1 MCGMSYFR
9 FESHSHTHYSNLRLL
24 DCINKPKDL
33 VDRAI
38 ELGLSGIAIT
48 DHETLAAHPELNIY
62 QQELIKKYPDFK
74 IALGNEIYLCAN
86 REKNQEYYHFI
97 LIAKNAAGHRAL
109 RELSSKAWLNS
120 YSDRGM
126 ERVVTTYDDL
136 EKIVQKF
143 PSSLVAC
150 TACFLPGQKVRIREG
165 EKNIEDIT
173 SNDYILNYKGE
184 WEKVNFSTSRNYF
197 GEGNVISFT
206 KEPLPIS
213 CTSDHKFLVLK
224 DNNLIWVEAKNLKKN
239 DKCVE
244 SIPKIFYTNNKEI
257 AVSEIEEIKKYREQT
272 IGKQNYSINLFRMK
286 DNIVLTNNIMRFF
299 GLWLADGHISDHLE
313 YNRHQIGFTFN
324 NIEFD
329 IYYNGFV
336 KAALNDLGLKEE
348 DYSIKR
354 REEEH
359 RVDLTINK
367 VEFCIFM
374 KSIFGVSH
382 ADNKYIP
389 ERLLHISRDFDI
401 ELFFGYMLG
410 DGYFRYREKEKSGE
424 VVAASISQKLIRDFC
439 ELGKSFDL
447 SGSITISK
455 ARKDKNGTN
464 HRQSYYLTYSNSILG
479 KNLTK
484 ERNLSHEELIS
495 IIDRGIIKKPQ
506 FIDFVT
512 VDGVKYQI
520 KKVKVNKT
528 ITINEKVYCLNVQS
542 HSFMLNNVIVHNCL
556 GGEVSKTTLKL
567 IQAERNG
574 DESSRIAAHNH
585 IIQFILWC
593 KKLFGEDFYLECAPG
608 CSKDQIEVNQRFLSI
623 AHAFGLK
630 MIVSTDAHYL
640 RKEDR
645 YVHKAYL
652 NSKGGER
659 EVDSFYE
666 YAYLQSNEEIIENLA
681 ASNYDIS
688 FVEQMFKNS
697 MEIYSKIENYS
708 LLHSQQ
714 IPEVEISDYPK
725 QKKETGY
732 KELDRM
738 FNSDDK
744 VERNWINQ
752 CWNKLAEKDL
762 LNKKEYL
769 DELEEEAEVKKIV
782 GDKLNTNMFRYPLL
796 LQHYIDMFWECGST
810 VGVGRGSACAAL
822 NHYLLGISQLDPIQ
836 YEFPFFRYMN
846 RDTDGLGDIDL
857 DLAPSKRPLIIK
869 NIKDERRKYL
879 DVNLS
884 EQEKQNLGC
893 TMIAT
898 FGTESSKS
906 AVLTACRGY
915 RSDEFPDGIDVDTA
929 QYLSSLIPS
938 ERGFV
943 WPVRDVVSGNDEK
956 GRKPIS
962 AFINEVNQ
970 YPGLLD
976 IIQGIESL
984 IKSRGIHASG
994 VVMFENDPYEHCCF
1008 MRATSG
1014 EIVTQYD
1021 LHMDES
1027 CGLTKLDLLV
1037 TSVQD
1042 MLVQTLLMMQK
1053 DGILEQGLNLRELY
1067 NKYLHPDVLPLDDKD
1082 TWNTIQNAS
1091 SLNLFQ
1097 LDSTIGRQGAK
1108 KVRPKNMQELSNTNG
1123 LIRLMTEDGGEPP
1136 MEKYVRFKKNP
1147 ELVHKEMKKYGL
1159 TAQEEKT
1166 LNRYVG
1172 KSYGIGISQEQLMR
1186 TLMDPDICNFSLK
1199 ESNKSRKTIAKK
1211 KMEEI
1216 PILKE
1221 NVFKKAKSAALANYV
1236 WDWIVS
1242 PSVGYSF
1249 SDIHS
1254 TSYSF
1259 IGFQTAYLATHWN
1272 PIYWNTACLIVDSG
1286 SLEESEG
1293 QTDYAK
1299 IAKALGKIISNGI
1312 SISLVNINE
1321 SDYSFK
1327 PDAANNR
1334 ILYAMNALNKVGGDV
1349 IGNIIKNRQY
1359 KSLND
1364 FLVKCP
1370 LNKTVMVS
1378 LIKSGAFDETD
1389 GAWAETVNP
1398 SAPRRAIMAYYISK
1412 ICEPKK
1418 KLTLQNL
1425 STLIQKN
1432 LIPDSL
1438 SLERQVFL
1446 FNKKL
1451 KNQKE
1456 GKEYYLLKEDDFLFY
1471 EEHFSEDDLIIVD
1484 GKNLLPQSKWDNI
1497 YSKMMN
1503 NIREWLKENQEEAL
1517 NELNNLLFKE
1527 CWDKY
1532 ATGTVSAWEMESMC
1546 FYYHEHELAKV
1557 NTSKYGISDF
1567 NKLPTF
1573 PKAEKFFKKKG
1584 KEIPI
1589 YETTRIIGTV
1599 LGKNDVRSTVSILT
1613 TTGVVDVKFTK
1624 EYYANYNRQLS
1635 EVQLDGT
1642 KKVIDKSWFTRGTKI
1657 MVTGY
1662 RIDDTFR
1669 AKSYSH
1675 TSTHQLYRIKDVT
1688 NDGQDIILEHERG

>member
-9 FESHSHTHYSNLRLL
+9 FETHSHSHYSNLRLL

-48 DHETLAAHPELNIY
+48 DHESLSAHPELNIY
-62 QQELIKKYPDFK
+62 QQKIIKEHPDFK
-74 IALGNEIYLCAN
+74 IALGNEIYLCVN

-120 YSDRGM
+120 YTDRGM

-136 EKIVQKF
+136 EKVVQKF

-150 TACFLPGQKVRIREG
+150 TAC
-165 EKNIEDIT
+165 
-173 SNDYILNYKGE
+173 
-184 WEKVNFSTSRNYF
+184 
-197 GEGNVISFT
+197 
-206 KEPLPIS
+206 
-213 CTSDHKFLVLK
+213 
-224 DNNLIWVEAKNLKKN
+224 
-239 DKCVE
+239 
-244 SIPKIFYTNNKEI
+244 
-257 AVSEIEEIKKYREQT
+257 
-272 IGKQNYSINLFRMK
+272 
-286 DNIVLTNNIMRFF
+286 
-299 GLWLADGHISDHLE
+299 
-313 YNRHQIGFTFN
+313 
-324 NIEFD
+324 
-329 IYYNGFV
+329 
-336 KAALNDLGLKEE
+336 LG
-348 DYSIKR
+348 S
-354 REEEH
+354 
-359 RVDLTINK
+359 
-367 VEFCIFM
+367 
-374 KSIFGVSH
+374 
-382 ADNKYIP
+382 
-389 ERLLHISRDFDI
+389 
-401 ELFFGYMLG
+401 
-410 DGYFRYREKEKSGE
+410 
-424 VVAASISQKLIRDFC
+424 
-439 ELGKSFDL
+439 
-447 SGSITISK
+447 
-455 ARKDKNGTN
+455 
-464 HRQSYYLTYSNSILG
+464 
-479 KNLTK
+479 
-484 ERNLSHEELIS
+484 
-495 IIDRGIIKKPQ
+495 
-506 FIDFVT
+506 
-512 VDGVKYQI
+512 
-520 KKVKVNKT
+520 
-528 ITINEKVYCLNVQS
+528 
-542 HSFMLNNVIVHNCL
+542 
-556 GGEVSKTTLKL
+556 EVSKTTLKL
-567 IQAERNG
+567 IHAERDG

-585 IIQFILWC
+585 IINFILWC
-593 KKLFGEDFYLECAPG
+593 KKLFGDDFYLECAPG
-608 CSKDQIEVNQRFLSI
+608 CSKDQIDVNQRFLSI

-630 MIVSTDAHYL
+630 MIVGTDAHFL
-640 RKEDR
+640 KKEDR

-666 YAYLQSNEEIIENLA
+666 YAYLQSNDEIIENLA
-681 ASNYDIS
+681 ASNYDVS

-752 CWNKLAEKDL
+752 CWNKLADKGL

-782 GDKLNTNMFRYPLL
+782 GEKLNTNMFRYPLL
-796 LQHYIDMFWECGST
+796 IQHYIDMFWECGST

-915 RSDEFPDGIDVDTA
+915 RSDEFPEGIDVDIA

-943 WPVRDVVSGNDEK
+943 WSIRDVVYGNDEK

-962 AFINEVNQ
+962 AFINEVDQ

-976 IIQGIESL
+976 VIMGIEGL
-984 IKSRGIHASG
+984 VKSRGIHASG
-994 VVMFENDPYEHCCF
+994 IVMFENDPYEHCCF

-1027 CGLTKLDLLV
+1027 CGLTKLDALV

-1053 DGILEQGLNLRELY
+1053 DGILEQGLSLRELY
-1067 NKYLHPDVLPLDDKD
+1067 NKYLHPDVLPLNDKD
-1082 TWNTIQNAS
+1082 TWSTIQNAS

-1108 KVRPKNMQELSNTNG
+1108 KVRPKNMQELSDTNG
-1123 LIRLMTEDGGEPP
+1123 LIRLMAEDGGEPP

-1159 TAQEEKT
+1159 TAQEEKV
-1166 LNRYVG
+1166 LNKYVG

-1199 ESNKSRKTIAKK
+1199 ESNKARKTIAKK
-1211 KMEEI
+1211 HMEEI

-1242 PSVGYSF
+1242 PSAGYSF

-1312 SISLVNINE
+1312 SVSLVNINE

-1349 IGNIIKNRQY
+1349 IGNIIKNRTY

-1389 GAWAETVNP
+1389 EAWAKTVNP
-1398 SAPRRAIMAYYISK
+1398 SAPRRAVMAYYISK

-1432 LIPDSL
+1432 LIPDFL

-1446 FNKKL
+1446 LNKKL

-1471 EEHFSEDDLIIVD
+1471 EEHFSQDDLTIID

-1503 NIREWLKENQEEAL
+1503 NIREWLKENQERVL
-1517 NELNNLLFKE
+1517 NELNDLLFKE

-1532 ATGTVSAWEMESMC
+1532 AAGTVSAWEMESMC

-1567 NKLPTF
+1567 NKLPTV
-1573 PKAEKFFKKKG
+1573 PKAEKFFKRKG

-1675 TSTHQLYRIKDVT
+1675 TSTHQLYRIKDVI
-1688 NDGQDIILEHERG
+1688 NNGQDIIIEHERG

>member
-1 MCGMSYFR
+1 MSGMSYFR
-9 FESHSHTHYSNLRLL
+9 FETHSHSEYSNLRLL

-33 VDRAI
+33 VNRAI

-48 DHETLAAHPELNIY
+48 DHESLSAHPELNIY
-62 QQELIKKYPDFK
+62 QQEIIKEHPDFK

-120 YSDRGM
+120 YTDRGM

-143 PSSLVAC
+143 HSSLVAC
-150 TACFLPGQKVRIREG
+150 TAC
-165 EKNIEDIT
+165 
-173 SNDYILNYKGE
+173 
-184 WEKVNFSTSRNYF
+184 
-197 GEGNVISFT
+197 
-206 KEPLPIS
+206 
-213 CTSDHKFLVLK
+213 
-224 DNNLIWVEAKNLKKN
+224 
-239 DKCVE
+239 
-244 SIPKIFYTNNKEI
+244 
-257 AVSEIEEIKKYREQT
+257 
-272 IGKQNYSINLFRMK
+272 
-286 DNIVLTNNIMRFF
+286 
-299 GLWLADGHISDHLE
+299 
-313 YNRHQIGFTFN
+313 
-324 NIEFD
+324 
-329 IYYNGFV
+329 
-336 KAALNDLGLKEE
+336 LG
-348 DYSIKR
+348 S
-354 REEEH
+354 
-359 RVDLTINK
+359 
-367 VEFCIFM
+367 
-374 KSIFGVSH
+374 
-382 ADNKYIP
+382 
-389 ERLLHISRDFDI
+389 
-401 ELFFGYMLG
+401 
-410 DGYFRYREKEKSGE
+410 
-424 VVAASISQKLIRDFC
+424 
-439 ELGKSFDL
+439 
-447 SGSITISK
+447 
-455 ARKDKNGTN
+455 
-464 HRQSYYLTYSNSILG
+464 
-479 KNLTK
+479 
-484 ERNLSHEELIS
+484 
-495 IIDRGIIKKPQ
+495 
-506 FIDFVT
+506 
-512 VDGVKYQI
+512 
-520 KKVKVNKT
+520 
-528 ITINEKVYCLNVQS
+528 
-542 HSFMLNNVIVHNCL
+542 
-556 GGEVSKTTLKL
+556 EVSKTTLKL
-567 IQAERNG
+567 VHAEREG
-574 DESSRIAAHNH
+574 DESGRIAAHNH
-585 IIQFILWC
+585 IINFILWC
-593 KKLFGEDFYLECAPG
+593 KKLFGDDFYLECAPG
-608 CSKDQIEVNQRFLSI
+608 CSKDQIDVNQRFLSI

-630 MIVSTDAHYL
+630 MIVATDAHFL
-640 RKEDR
+640 KKEDR

-681 ASNYDIS
+681 ASNYDVS

-697 MEIYSKIENYS
+697 MEIYNKIEIYS
-708 LLHSQQ
+708 LQHSQQ

-762 LNKKEYL
+762 LSKKEYL

-857 DLAPSKRPLIIK
+857 DLAPSKRPLIIH
-869 NIKDERRKYL
+869 NIKNERQKYL
-879 DVNLS
+879 NASLS

-915 RSDEFPDGIDVDTA
+915 RSDEFPDGIDVDVA

-943 WPVRDVVSGNDEK
+943 WSIRDVVYGNDEK

-976 IIQGIESL
+976 VIMGIEGL
-984 IKSRGIHASG
+984 VKSRGIHASG
-994 VVMFENDPYEHCCF
+994 IVMFENDPYEHCCF

-1021 LHMDES
+1021 LHIDES
-1027 CGLTKLDLLV
+1027 CGLTKLDVLV

-1042 MLVQTLLMMQK
+1042 MIVQTLLMMQK

-1067 NKYLHPDVLPLDDKD
+1067 DKYLHPDVLPLNDKD
-1082 TWNTIQNAS
+1082 TWSTIQNAS

-1108 KVRPKNMQELSNTNG
+1108 KVRPKNMQELSDTNG
-1123 LIRLMTEDGGEPP
+1123 LIRLMAEDGGEPP
-1136 MEKYVRFKKNP
+1136 MEKYVRFKRNP

-1159 TAQEEKT
+1159 TAQEEEA

-1186 TLMDPDICNFSLK
+1186 TLMDSDICDFSLK
-1199 ESNKSRKTIAKK
+1199 EANKARKTIAKK
-1211 KMEEI
+1211 KMKEI
-1216 PILKE
+1216 PVLKE
-1221 NVFKKAKSAALANYV
+1221 NVFSKAKSAALANYV

-1249 SDIHS
+1249 SDIHAM
-1254 TSYSF
+1254 SYSF

-1312 SISLVNINE
+1312 SVSLVNINE

-1334 ILYAMNALNKVGGDV
+1334 ILYAMNALNKVGSDV
-1349 IGNIIKNRQY
+1349 ISNIIKNRQY

-1370 LNKTVMVS
+1370 LNKTAMIS

-1389 GAWAETVNP
+1389 GSWAKTVNP

-1517 NELNNLLFKE
+1517 NKLNNLLFKE

-1532 ATGTVSAWEMESMC
+1532 ADGTVSAWEMESMC
-1546 FYYHEHELAKV
+1546 FYYHEHELSKV
-1557 NTSKYGISDF
+1557 NCYKYGISDF
-1567 NKLPTF
+1567 NKLPTV

-1688 NDGQDIILEHERG
+1688 NDGQDIILEYERG

>member
-9 FESHSHTHYSNLRLL
+9 FETHSHSHYSNLRLL

-33 VDRAI
+33 VDRAV

-62 QQELIKKYPDFK
+62 QQKIIKEHPDFK

-136 EKIVQKF
+136 EKIVKKF

-150 TACFLPGQKVRIREG
+150 TACLG
-165 EKNIEDIT
+165 
-173 SNDYILNYKGE
+173 
-184 WEKVNFSTSRNYF
+184 
-197 GEGNVISFT
+197 
-206 KEPLPIS
+206 
-213 CTSDHKFLVLK
+213 
-224 DNNLIWVEAKNLKKN
+224 
-239 DKCVE
+239 
-244 SIPKIFYTNNKEI
+244 
-257 AVSEIEEIKKYREQT
+257 SEI
-272 IGKQNYSINLFRMK
+272 
-286 DNIVLTNNIMRFF
+286 
-299 GLWLADGHISDHLE
+299 
-313 YNRHQIGFTFN
+313 
-324 NIEFD
+324 
-329 IYYNGFV
+329 
-336 KAALNDLGLKEE
+336 
-348 DYSIKR
+348 
-354 REEEH
+354 
-359 RVDLTINK
+359 
-367 VEFCIFM
+367 
-374 KSIFGVSH
+374 
-382 ADNKYIP
+382 
-389 ERLLHISRDFDI
+389 
-401 ELFFGYMLG
+401 
-410 DGYFRYREKEKSGE
+410 
-424 VVAASISQKLIRDFC
+424 
-439 ELGKSFDL
+439 
-447 SGSITISK
+447 
-455 ARKDKNGTN
+455 
-464 HRQSYYLTYSNSILG
+464 
-479 KNLTK
+479 
-484 ERNLSHEELIS
+484 
-495 IIDRGIIKKPQ
+495 
-506 FIDFVT
+506 
-512 VDGVKYQI
+512 
-520 KKVKVNKT
+520 
-528 ITINEKVYCLNVQS
+528 
-542 HSFMLNNVIVHNCL
+542 
-556 GGEVSKTTLKL
+556 SKTTLKL

-585 IIQFILWC
+585 IINFILWC
-593 KKLFGEDFYLECAPG
+593 KKLFGDDFYLECAPG
-608 CSKDQIEVNQRFLSI
+608 CSKDQIDVNQRFLSI

-697 MEIYSKIENYS
+697 MEIYNKIENYS

-943 WPVRDVVSGNDEK
+943 WPIRDVVYGNDEK

-962 AFINEVNQ
+962 AFINEVSQ

-1014 EIVTQYD
+1014 EVVTQYD
-1021 LHMDES
+1021 LHMDEA
-1027 CGLTKLDLLV
+1027 CGLTKLDALV

-1053 DGILEQGLNLRELY
+1053 DGILEEGLSLRELY

-1108 KVRPKNMQELSNTNG
+1108 KVRPKNMQELSDTNG
-1123 LIRLMTEDGGEPP
+1123 LIRLMAEDGGEPP

-1147 ELVHKEMKKYGL
+1147 ELVHKEMQKYGL
-1159 TAQEEKT
+1159 TAQEEEA
-1166 LNRYVG
+1166 LNKYVG

-1186 TLMDPDICNFSLK
+1186 TLMDFDICDFSLK
-1199 ESNKSRKTIAKK
+1199 EANKARKIIAKK
-1211 KMEEI
+1211 KMKEI
-1216 PILKE
+1216 PALRE

-1249 SDIHS
+1249 SDIHAM
-1254 TSYSF
+1254 SYSF
-1259 IGFQTAYLATHWN
+1259 IGFQTAYLATYWN

-1312 SISLVNINE
+1312 SVSLVNINE

-1327 PDAANNR
+1327 PDATNNR
-1334 ILYAMNALNKVGGDV
+1334 ILYAMNALNKVGGD
-1349 IGNIIKNRQY
+1349 IISNIIKNRQY

-1370 LNKTVMVS
+1370 LNKTAMIS

-1389 GAWAETVNP
+1389 GAWAKTVNP

-1446 FNKKL
+1446 LNKKL

-1471 EEHFSEDDLIIVD
+1471 EEHFSQDDLIIID
-1484 GKNLLPQSKWDNI
+1484 GENLLPQSKWDDI

-1503 NIREWLKENQEEAL
+1503 NIREWLKENQERVL
-1517 NELNNLLFKE
+1517 TELNDLLFKE

-1532 ATGTVSAWEMESMC
+1532 AAGTVSAWEMESMC

-1567 NKLPTF
+1567 NKLPTV
-1573 PKAEKFFKKKG
+1573 PKAEKFFKRKG

-1635 EVQLDGT
+1635 EIQSDGT

-1662 RIDDTFR
+1662 RIDDTFK

-1688 NDGQDIILEHERG
+1688 NDGQDIVLEHERG

>member
-9 FESHSHTHYSNLRLL
+9 FETHSHSHYSNLRLL

-150 TACFLPGQKVRIREG
+150 TAC
-165 EKNIEDIT
+165 
-173 SNDYILNYKGE
+173 
-184 WEKVNFSTSRNYF
+184 
-197 GEGNVISFT
+197 
-206 KEPLPIS
+206 
-213 CTSDHKFLVLK
+213 
-224 DNNLIWVEAKNLKKN
+224 
-239 DKCVE
+239 
-244 SIPKIFYTNNKEI
+244 
-257 AVSEIEEIKKYREQT
+257 
-272 IGKQNYSINLFRMK
+272 
-286 DNIVLTNNIMRFF
+286 
-299 GLWLADGHISDHLE
+299 
-313 YNRHQIGFTFN
+313 
-324 NIEFD
+324 
-329 IYYNGFV
+329 
-336 KAALNDLGLKEE
+336 
-348 DYSIKR
+348 
-354 REEEH
+354 
-359 RVDLTINK
+359 
-367 VEFCIFM
+367 
-374 KSIFGVSH
+374 
-382 ADNKYIP
+382 
-389 ERLLHISRDFDI
+389 
-401 ELFFGYMLG
+401 
-410 DGYFRYREKEKSGE
+410 
-424 VVAASISQKLIRDFC
+424 
-439 ELGKSFDL
+439 L
-447 SGSITISK
+447 S
-455 ARKDKNGTN
+455 
-464 HRQSYYLTYSNSILG
+464 
-479 KNLTK
+479 
-484 ERNLSHEELIS
+484 
-495 IIDRGIIKKPQ
+495 
-506 FIDFVT
+506 
-512 VDGVKYQI
+512 
-520 KKVKVNKT
+520 
-528 ITINEKVYCLNVQS
+528 
-542 HSFMLNNVIVHNCL
+542 
-556 GGEVSKTTLKL
+556 GEVSKTTLKL

-585 IIQFILWC
+585 IINFILWC

-608 CSKDQIEVNQRFLSI
+608 CSKDQIDVNQRFLSI

-630 MIVSTDAHYL
+630 MIVGTDAHYL

-697 MEIYSKIENYS
+697 MEIYNKIEIYS
-708 LLHSQQ
+708 LQHSQQ

-752 CWNKLAEKDL
+752 CWNKLAEKGL
-762 LNKKEYL
+762 ISKKEYL

-869 NIKDERRKYL
+869 NIKNERQKYL
-879 DVNLS
+879 NASLS

-915 RSDEFPDGIDVDTA
+915 RSDELPDGIDVDVA

-943 WPVRDVVSGNDEK
+943 WSIRDVVYGNDEK

-962 AFINEVNQ
+962 AFINEVDQ

-976 IIQGIESL
+976 VIMGIEGL
-984 IKSRGIHASG
+984 VKSRGIHASG
-994 VVMFENDPYEHCCF
+994 IVMFENDPYEHCCF

-1027 CGLTKLDLLV
+1027 CGLTKLDALV

-1053 DGILEQGLNLRELY
+1053 DGILEEGLSLRELY
-1067 NKYLHPDVLPLDDKD
+1067 NKYLHPDVLPLNDKD

-1108 KVRPKNMQELSNTNG
+1108 KVRPKNMQELSDTNG
-1123 LIRLMTEDGGEPP
+1123 LIRLMAEDGGEPP

-1159 TAQEEKT
+1159 TAQEEKA
-1166 LNRYVG
+1166 LNKYVG

-1199 ESNKSRKTIAKK
+1199 ESNKARKTIAKK
-1211 KMEEI
+1211 RMEEI

-1242 PSVGYSF
+1242 PSAGYSF

-1349 IGNIIKNRQY
+1349 IGDIIKNRTY
-1359 KSLND
+1359 NSLND
-1364 FLVKCP
+1364 FLIKCP

-1389 GAWAETVNP
+1389 EAWAKTVNP

-1446 FNKKL
+1446 LNKKL

-1471 EEHFSEDDLIIVD
+1471 EEHFSQDDLTIID

-1503 NIREWLKENQEEAL
+1503 NIREWLKENQEKVL
-1517 NELNNLLFKE
+1517 NELNDLLFKE

-1567 NKLPTF
+1567 NKLPTI
-1573 PKAEKFFKKKG
+1573 PKAEKFFKRKG

-1662 RIDDTFR
+1662 RIDDTFK

>member
-33 VDRAI
+33 VDRAV

-48 DHETLAAHPELNIY
+48 DHESLSAHPELNIY
-62 QQELIKKYPDFK
+62 QQKIIKEHPDFK

-86 REKNQEYYHFI
+86 REKNQEYYYHFI

-136 EKIVQKF
+136 EKVVQKF

-150 TACFLPGQKVRIREG
+150 TAC
-165 EKNIEDIT
+165 
-173 SNDYILNYKGE
+173 
-184 WEKVNFSTSRNYF
+184 
-197 GEGNVISFT
+197 
-206 KEPLPIS
+206 
-213 CTSDHKFLVLK
+213 
-224 DNNLIWVEAKNLKKN
+224 
-239 DKCVE
+239 
-244 SIPKIFYTNNKEI
+244 
-257 AVSEIEEIKKYREQT
+257 
-272 IGKQNYSINLFRMK
+272 
-286 DNIVLTNNIMRFF
+286 
-299 GLWLADGHISDHLE
+299 
-313 YNRHQIGFTFN
+313 
-324 NIEFD
+324 
-329 IYYNGFV
+329 
-336 KAALNDLGLKEE
+336 LG
-348 DYSIKR
+348 S
-354 REEEH
+354 
-359 RVDLTINK
+359 
-367 VEFCIFM
+367 
-374 KSIFGVSH
+374 
-382 ADNKYIP
+382 
-389 ERLLHISRDFDI
+389 
-401 ELFFGYMLG
+401 
-410 DGYFRYREKEKSGE
+410 
-424 VVAASISQKLIRDFC
+424 
-439 ELGKSFDL
+439 
-447 SGSITISK
+447 
-455 ARKDKNGTN
+455 
-464 HRQSYYLTYSNSILG
+464 
-479 KNLTK
+479 
-484 ERNLSHEELIS
+484 
-495 IIDRGIIKKPQ
+495 
-506 FIDFVT
+506 
-512 VDGVKYQI
+512 
-520 KKVKVNKT
+520 
-528 ITINEKVYCLNVQS
+528 
-542 HSFMLNNVIVHNCL
+542 
-556 GGEVSKTTLKL
+556 EVSKTTLKL
-567 IQAERNG
+567 IHAERDG

-585 IIQFILWC
+585 IINFILWC
-593 KKLFGEDFYLECAPG
+593 KKLFGDDFYLECAPG
-608 CSKDQIEVNQRFLSI
+608 CSKDQIDVNQRFLSI

-630 MIVSTDAHYL
+630 MIVATDAHYL

-752 CWNKLAEKDL
+752 CWNKLADKGL

-810 VGVGRGSACAAL
+810 VGAGRGSACAAL

-943 WPVRDVVSGNDEK
+943 WPIRDVVYGNDEK

-994 VVMFENDPYEHCCF
+994 IVMFENDPYEHCCF

-1021 LHMDES
+1021 LHMDEA
-1027 CGLTKLDLLV
+1027 CGLTKLDALV

-1042 MLVQTLLMMQK
+1042 MIVQTLLMMQK
-1053 DGILEQGLNLRELY
+1053 DGILEQGLSLRELY

-1082 TWNTIQNAS
+1082 TWSTIQNAS

-1108 KVRPKNMQELSNTNG
+1108 KVRPKNMQELSDTNG
-1123 LIRLMTEDGGEPP
+1123 LIRLMAEDGGEPP
-1136 MEKYVRFKKNP
+1136 MEKYVRFKRNP

-1159 TAQEEKT
+1159 TAQEEKA
-1166 LNRYVG
+1166 LNKYVG

-1199 ESNKSRKTIAKK
+1199 ESNKARKT
-1211 KMEEI
+1211 
-1216 PILKE
+1216 
-1221 NVFKKAKSAALANYV
+1221 
-1236 WDWIVS
+1236 VS
-1242 PSVGYSF
+1242 
-1249 SDIHS
+1249 
-1254 TSYSF
+1254 
-1259 IGFQTAYLATHWN
+1259 
-1272 PIYWNTACLIVDSG
+1272 
-1286 SLEESEG
+1286 
-1293 QTDYAK
+1293 
-1299 IAKALGKIISNGI
+1299 
-1312 SISLVNINE
+1312 
-1321 SDYSFK
+1321 
-1327 PDAANNR
+1327 
-1334 ILYAMNALNKVGGDV
+1334 
-1349 IGNIIKNRQY
+1349 
-1359 KSLND
+1359 
-1364 FLVKCP
+1364 
-1370 LNKTVMVS
+1370 
-1378 LIKSGAFDETD
+1378 
-1389 GAWAETVNP
+1389 
-1398 SAPRRAIMAYYISK
+1398 
-1412 ICEPKK
+1412 
-1418 KLTLQNL
+1418 
-1425 STLIQKN
+1425 
-1432 LIPDSL
+1432 
-1438 SLERQVFL
+1438 
-1446 FNKKL
+1446 
-1451 KNQKE
+1451 
-1456 GKEYYLLKEDDFLFY
+1456 
-1471 EEHFSEDDLIIVD
+1471 
-1484 GKNLLPQSKWDNI
+1484 
-1497 YSKMMN
+1497 
-1503 NIREWLKENQEEAL
+1503 
-1517 NELNNLLFKE
+1517 
-1527 CWDKY
+1527 
-1532 ATGTVSAWEMESMC
+1532 
-1546 FYYHEHELAKV
+1546 
-1557 NTSKYGISDF
+1557 
-1567 NKLPTF
+1567 
-1573 PKAEKFFKKKG
+1573 KFC
-1584 KEIPI
+1584 
-1589 YETTRIIGTV
+1589 
-1599 LGKNDVRSTVSILT
+1599 
-1613 TTGVVDVKFTK
+1613 
-1624 EYYANYNRQLS
+1624 
-1635 EVQLDGT
+1635 
-1642 KKVIDKSWFTRGTKI
+1642 
-1657 MVTGY
+1657 
-1662 RIDDTFR
+1662 
-1669 AKSYSH
+1669 
-1675 TSTHQLYRIKDVT
+1675 
-1688 NDGQDIILEHERG
+1688 

>member
-9 FESHSHTHYSNLRLL
+9 FETHSHSHYSNLRLL

-33 VDRAI
+33 VDRAV

-120 YSDRGM
+120 YTDRGM

-136 EKIVQKF
+136 EKVVQKF

-150 TACFLPGQKVRIREG
+150 TAC
-165 EKNIEDIT
+165 
-173 SNDYILNYKGE
+173 
-184 WEKVNFSTSRNYF
+184 
-197 GEGNVISFT
+197 
-206 KEPLPIS
+206 
-213 CTSDHKFLVLK
+213 
-224 DNNLIWVEAKNLKKN
+224 
-239 DKCVE
+239 
-244 SIPKIFYTNNKEI
+244 
-257 AVSEIEEIKKYREQT
+257 
-272 IGKQNYSINLFRMK
+272 
-286 DNIVLTNNIMRFF
+286 
-299 GLWLADGHISDHLE
+299 
-313 YNRHQIGFTFN
+313 
-324 NIEFD
+324 
-329 IYYNGFV
+329 
-336 KAALNDLGLKEE
+336 LG
-348 DYSIKR
+348 S
-354 REEEH
+354 
-359 RVDLTINK
+359 
-367 VEFCIFM
+367 
-374 KSIFGVSH
+374 
-382 ADNKYIP
+382 
-389 ERLLHISRDFDI
+389 
-401 ELFFGYMLG
+401 
-410 DGYFRYREKEKSGE
+410 
-424 VVAASISQKLIRDFC
+424 
-439 ELGKSFDL
+439 
-447 SGSITISK
+447 
-455 ARKDKNGTN
+455 
-464 HRQSYYLTYSNSILG
+464 
-479 KNLTK
+479 
-484 ERNLSHEELIS
+484 
-495 IIDRGIIKKPQ
+495 
-506 FIDFVT
+506 
-512 VDGVKYQI
+512 
-520 KKVKVNKT
+520 
-528 ITINEKVYCLNVQS
+528 
-542 HSFMLNNVIVHNCL
+542 
-556 GGEVSKTTLKL
+556 EVSKTTLKL
-567 IQAERNG
+567 IHAERDG
-574 DESSRIAAHNH
+574 DESGRIAAHNH
-585 IIQFILWC
+585 IINFILWC

-608 CSKDQIEVNQRFLSI
+608 CSKDQIDVNQRFLSI

-640 RKEDR
+640 RREDR

-752 CWNKLAEKDL
+752 CWNKLAEKGL
-762 LNKKEYL
+762 ISKKEYL

-836 YEFPFFRYMN
+836 YGFPFFRYMN

-879 DVNLS
+879 NASLS

-943 WPVRDVVSGNDEK
+943 WPIRDVIYGNDEK

-970 YPGLLD
+970 YSGLLD

-1008 MRATSG
+1008 MKATSG
-1014 EIVTQYD
+1014 EIITQYD

-1042 MLVQTLLMMQK
+1042 SISQTLLLMQK
-1053 DGILEQGLNLRELY
+1053 DGILEQGLSLRELY

-1082 TWNTIQNAS
+1082 TWSTIQNAS

-1108 KVRPKNMQELSNTNG
+1108 KVRPKNMQELSDTNG
-1123 LIRLMTEDGGEPP
+1123 LIRLMAEDGGEPP

-1159 TAQEEKT
+1159 TAQEEKA
-1166 LNRYVG
+1166 LNKYVG

-1199 ESNKSRKTIAKK
+1199 EANKARKTIAKK
-1211 KMEEI
+1211 RMEEI

-1242 PSVGYSF
+1242 PSAGYSF

-1312 SISLVNINE
+1312 SVSLVNINE

-1349 IGNIIKNRQY
+1349 IGNIIKNRAY

-1389 GAWAETVNP
+1389 EVWAKTVNP

-1432 LIPDSL
+1432 LLPDSL

-1503 NIREWLKENQEEAL
+1503 NIREWLKENQERVL
-1517 NELNNLLFKE
+1517 NELNDLLFKE

-1532 ATGTVSAWEMESMC
+1532 AAGTVSAWEMESMC

-1567 NKLPTF
+1567 NKLPTV
-1573 PKAEKFFKKKG
+1573 PKAEKFFKRKG

>member
-9 FESHSHTHYSNLRLL
+9 FESHSHSEYSNLRLL

-33 VDRAI
+33 VNRAI

-48 DHETLAAHPELNIY
+48 DHESLSAHPELNIY
-62 QQELIKKYPDFK
+62 QQEIIKEHPDFK
-74 IALGNEIYLCAN
+74 ITLGNEIYLCAN

-120 YSDRGM
+120 YTDRGM

-136 EKIVQKF
+136 EKVVQKF

-150 TACFLPGQKVRIREG
+150 TAC
-165 EKNIEDIT
+165 
-173 SNDYILNYKGE
+173 
-184 WEKVNFSTSRNYF
+184 
-197 GEGNVISFT
+197 
-206 KEPLPIS
+206 
-213 CTSDHKFLVLK
+213 
-224 DNNLIWVEAKNLKKN
+224 
-239 DKCVE
+239 
-244 SIPKIFYTNNKEI
+244 
-257 AVSEIEEIKKYREQT
+257 
-272 IGKQNYSINLFRMK
+272 
-286 DNIVLTNNIMRFF
+286 
-299 GLWLADGHISDHLE
+299 
-313 YNRHQIGFTFN
+313 
-324 NIEFD
+324 
-329 IYYNGFV
+329 
-336 KAALNDLGLKEE
+336 
-348 DYSIKR
+348 
-354 REEEH
+354 
-359 RVDLTINK
+359 
-367 VEFCIFM
+367 
-374 KSIFGVSH
+374 
-382 ADNKYIP
+382 
-389 ERLLHISRDFDI
+389 
-401 ELFFGYMLG
+401 
-410 DGYFRYREKEKSGE
+410 
-424 VVAASISQKLIRDFC
+424 
-439 ELGKSFDL
+439 L
-447 SGSITISK
+447 S
-455 ARKDKNGTN
+455 
-464 HRQSYYLTYSNSILG
+464 
-479 KNLTK
+479 
-484 ERNLSHEELIS
+484 
-495 IIDRGIIKKPQ
+495 
-506 FIDFVT
+506 
-512 VDGVKYQI
+512 
-520 KKVKVNKT
+520 
-528 ITINEKVYCLNVQS
+528 
-542 HSFMLNNVIVHNCL
+542 
-556 GGEVSKTTLKL
+556 GEVSKTTLKL

-585 IIQFILWC
+585 IINFILWC
-593 KKLFGEDFYLECAPG
+593 KKLFGDDFYLECAPG

-738 FNSDDK
+738 FNSEDK

-752 CWNKLAEKDL
+752 CWNKLADKGL

-857 DLAPSKRPLIIK
+857 DLAPSKRPLIIH
-869 NIKDERRKYL
+869 NIKNERQKYL
-879 DVNLS
+879 NASLS

-915 RSDEFPDGIDVDTA
+915 RSDEFPDGIDVDVA

-943 WPVRDVVSGNDEK
+943 WSIRDVVYGNDEK
-956 GRKPIS
+956 GRKPIP
-962 AFINEVNQ
+962 AFINEVDQ

-976 IIQGIESL
+976 VIMGIEGL
-984 IKSRGIHASG
+984 VKSRGIHASG
-994 VVMFENDPYEHCCF
+994 IVMFENDPYEHCCF

-1027 CGLTKLDLLV
+1027 CGLTKLDTLV

-1053 DGILEQGLNLRELY
+1053 DGILEQGLSLRELY

-1082 TWNTIQNAS
+1082 TWNIIQNAS

-1108 KVRPKNMQELSNTNG
+1108 KVRPKNMQELSDTNG
-1123 LIRLMTEDGGEPP
+1123 LIRLMAEDGGEPP
-1136 MEKYVRFKKNP
+1136 MEKYVRFKRNP
-1147 ELVHKEMKKYGL
+1147 DLVHKEMKKYGL
-1159 TAQEEKT
+1159 TTQEEEA
-1166 LNRYVG
+1166 LNKYVG

-1186 TLMDPDICNFSLK
+1186 TLMDPDICGFSLAQANSARK
-1199 ESNKSRKTIAKK
+1199 VVSKKRMDKITELKSEVFEKASSIA
-1211 KMEEI
+1211 I
-1216 PILKE
+1216 
-1221 NVFKKAKSAALANYV
+1221 ANYV
-1236 WDWIVS
+1236 WDNIAS
-1242 PSVGYSF
+1242 TQLGYSF
-1249 SDIHS
+1249 SDIHAM
-1254 TSYSF
+1254 SYSF

-1312 SISLVNINE
+1312 SVSLVNINE

-1349 IGNIIKNRQY
+1349 ISSIIKNRQY
-1359 KSLND
+1359 KSLNN

-1370 LNKTVMVS
+1370 LNKTAMIS

-1389 GAWAETVNP
+1389 GAWAKTVNP

-1412 ICEPKK
+1412 ICESKK

-1484 GKNLLPQSKWDNI
+1484 GENLLPQSKWDNT

-1503 NIREWLKENQEEAL
+1503 NIREWLKENQDKAL
-1517 NELNNLLFKE
+1517 NELNDLLFKE

-1532 ATGTVSAWEMESMC
+1532 ADGTVSAWEMESMC
-1546 FYYHEHELAKV
+1546 FYYHEHELSKV
-1557 NTSKYGISDF
+1557 NCHKYGISDF
-1567 NKLPTF
+1567 NKLPTV
-1573 PKAEKFFKKKG
+1573 PKEEKFFKKKG

-1675 TSTHQLYRIKDVT
+1675 TSTHQLYKIEEVINNGR
-1688 NDGQDIILEHERG
+1688 DIIIEHERG

>member
-9 FESHSHTHYSNLRLL
+9 FESHSHSEYSNLRLL

-33 VDRAI
+33 VNRAI

-48 DHETLAAHPELNIY
+48 DHESLSAHPELNIY
-62 QQELIKKYPDFK
+62 QQEIIKEHPDFK

-136 EKIVQKF
+136 EKVVQKF

-150 TACFLPGQKVRIREG
+150 TAC
-165 EKNIEDIT
+165 
-173 SNDYILNYKGE
+173 
-184 WEKVNFSTSRNYF
+184 
-197 GEGNVISFT
+197 
-206 KEPLPIS
+206 
-213 CTSDHKFLVLK
+213 
-224 DNNLIWVEAKNLKKN
+224 
-239 DKCVE
+239 
-244 SIPKIFYTNNKEI
+244 
-257 AVSEIEEIKKYREQT
+257 
-272 IGKQNYSINLFRMK
+272 
-286 DNIVLTNNIMRFF
+286 
-299 GLWLADGHISDHLE
+299 
-313 YNRHQIGFTFN
+313 
-324 NIEFD
+324 
-329 IYYNGFV
+329 
-336 KAALNDLGLKEE
+336 LG
-348 DYSIKR
+348 S
-354 REEEH
+354 
-359 RVDLTINK
+359 
-367 VEFCIFM
+367 
-374 KSIFGVSH
+374 
-382 ADNKYIP
+382 
-389 ERLLHISRDFDI
+389 
-401 ELFFGYMLG
+401 
-410 DGYFRYREKEKSGE
+410 
-424 VVAASISQKLIRDFC
+424 
-439 ELGKSFDL
+439 
-447 SGSITISK
+447 
-455 ARKDKNGTN
+455 
-464 HRQSYYLTYSNSILG
+464 
-479 KNLTK
+479 
-484 ERNLSHEELIS
+484 
-495 IIDRGIIKKPQ
+495 
-506 FIDFVT
+506 
-512 VDGVKYQI
+512 
-520 KKVKVNKT
+520 
-528 ITINEKVYCLNVQS
+528 
-542 HSFMLNNVIVHNCL
+542 
-556 GGEVSKTTLKL
+556 EVSKTTLKL
-567 IQAERNG
+567 IHAERDG

-585 IIQFILWC
+585 IINFILWC

-608 CSKDQIEVNQRFLSI
+608 CSKDQIDVNQRFLSI

-630 MIVSTDAHYL
+630 MIVGTDAHYL

-681 ASNYDIS
+681 ASNYDVS

-697 MEIYSKIENYS
+697 MEIYNKIEIYS
-708 LLHSQQ
+708 LQHSQQ

-752 CWNKLAEKDL
+752 CWNKLEEKDL

-879 DVNLS
+879 NASLS

-915 RSDEFPDGIDVDTA
+915 RSDEFPDGIDVDVA

-943 WPVRDVVSGNDEK
+943 WSIRDVVYGNDEK

-962 AFINEVNQ
+962 AFINEVDQ

-976 IIQGIESL
+976 VIMGIEGL
-984 IKSRGIHASG
+984 VKSRGIHASG
-994 VVMFENDPYEHCCF
+994 IVMFENDPYEHCCF

-1027 CGLTKLDLLV
+1027 CGLTKLDALV

-1053 DGILEQGLNLRELY
+1053 DGILEQGLSLRELY

-1082 TWNTIQNAS
+1082 TWSTIQNAS

-1108 KVRPKNMQELSNTNG
+1108 KVRPKNMQELSDTNG
-1123 LIRLMTEDGGEPP
+1123 LIRLMAEDGGEPP

-1159 TAQEEKT
+1159 TAQEEEA

-1186 TLMDPDICNFSLK
+1186 TLMDSDICGFSLAQANSARK
-1199 ESNKSRKTIAKK
+1199 VVSKKRMDKIAELKS
-1211 KMEEI
+1211 E
-1216 PILKE
+1216 
-1221 NVFKKAKSAALANYV
+1221 VFEKASSLAMANYV
-1236 WDWIVS
+1236 WDNIAS
-1242 PSVGYSF
+1242 TQLGYSF
-1249 SDIHS
+1249 SDIHAM
-1254 TSYSF
+1254 SYSF

-1349 IGNIIKNRQY
+1349 ISSIIKNRQY

-1370 LNKTVMVS
+1370 LNKTAMIS

-1389 GAWAETVNP
+1389 GTWAKIVNP
-1398 SAPRRAIMAYYISK
+1398 SAPRRAVMAYYISK

-1446 FNKKL
+1446 LNKKL

-1484 GKNLLPQSKWDNI
+1484 GKNLLLQSKWDNI
-1497 YSKMMN
+1497 YSKMMS
-1503 NIREWLKENQEEAL
+1503 NIREWLKENQEKVL
-1517 NELNNLLFKE
+1517 NELNDLLFKE

-1532 ATGTVSAWEMESMC
+1532 AAGTVSAWEMESMC

-1567 NKLPTF
+1567 NKLPTV
-1573 PKAEKFFKKKG
+1573 PKAEKFFKRKG

-1657 MVTGY
+1657 MVAGY

-1675 TSTHQLYRIKDVT
+1675 TSTHQLYRIKDVM
-1688 NDGQDIILEHERG
+1688 NDGQDIVLEHERG

>member
-1 MCGMSYFR
+1 MCGMNYFR
-9 FESHSHTHYSNLRLL
+9 FESHSHSEYSNLRLL

-33 VDRAI
+33 VNRAI

-48 DHETLAAHPELNIY
+48 DHESLSAHPELNIY
-62 QQELIKKYPDFK
+62 QQEIIKEHPDFK

-120 YSDRGM
+120 YTDRGM

-136 EKIVQKF
+136 EKVVQKF

-150 TACFLPGQKVRIREG
+150 
-165 EKNIEDIT
+165 
-173 SNDYILNYKGE
+173 S
-184 WEKVNFSTSRNYF
+184 S
-197 GEGNVISFT
+197 
-206 KEPLPIS
+206 
-213 CTSDHKFLVLK
+213 
-224 DNNLIWVEAKNLKKN
+224 
-239 DKCVE
+239 
-244 SIPKIFYTNNKEI
+244 
-257 AVSEIEEIKKYREQT
+257 
-272 IGKQNYSINLFRMK
+272 
-286 DNIVLTNNIMRFF
+286 
-299 GLWLADGHISDHLE
+299 
-313 YNRHQIGFTFN
+313 
-324 NIEFD
+324 
-329 IYYNGFV
+329 
-336 KAALNDLGLKEE
+336 
-348 DYSIKR
+348 
-354 REEEH
+354 
-359 RVDLTINK
+359 
-367 VEFCIFM
+367 
-374 KSIFGVSH
+374 
-382 ADNKYIP
+382 
-389 ERLLHISRDFDI
+389 
-401 ELFFGYMLG
+401 
-410 DGYFRYREKEKSGE
+410 
-424 VVAASISQKLIRDFC
+424 
-439 ELGKSFDL
+439 
-447 SGSITISK
+447 
-455 ARKDKNGTN
+455 
-464 HRQSYYLTYSNSILG
+464 
-479 KNLTK
+479 
-484 ERNLSHEELIS
+484 
-495 IIDRGIIKKPQ
+495 
-506 FIDFVT
+506 
-512 VDGVKYQI
+512 
-520 KKVKVNKT
+520 
-528 ITINEKVYCLNVQS
+528 
-542 HSFMLNNVIVHNCL
+542 CL

-567 IQAERNG
+567 IHAERDG

-585 IIQFILWC
+585 IINFILWC
-593 KKLFGEDFYLECAPG
+593 KKLFGDDFYLECAPG
-608 CSKDQIEVNQRFLSI
+608 CSKDQIDVNQRFLSI

-630 MIVSTDAHYL
+630 MIVATDAHYL

-681 ASNYDIS
+681 ASNYDVS

-697 MEIYSKIENYS
+697 MEIYNKIEIYS
-708 LLHSQQ
+708 LQHSQQ

-857 DLAPSKRPLIIK
+857 DLAPSKRPVIIHNIK
-869 NIKDERRKYL
+869 NERQKYL
-879 DVNLS
+879 NASLS

-915 RSDEFPDGIDVDTA
+915 RSDEFPDGIDVDVA

-943 WPVRDVVSGNDEK
+943 WSIRDVVYGNDEK

-962 AFINEVNQ
+962 AFINEVDQ

-976 IIQGIESL
+976 VIMGIEGL
-984 IKSRGIHASG
+984 VKSRGIHASG
-994 VVMFENDPYEHCCF
+994 IVMFENDPYEHCCF

-1037 TSVQD
+1037 TLVQD
-1042 MLVQTLLMMQK
+1042 SISQTLLVMQK
-1053 DGILEQGLNLRELY
+1053 DGILEQGLSLRELY
-1067 NKYLHPDVLPLDDKD
+1067 NKYLHPDALPLNDKD
-1082 TWNTIQNAS
+1082 TWNTIQNAA

-1108 KVRPKNMQELSNTNG
+1108 KVRPKNMQELSDTNG
-1123 LIRLMTEDGGEPP
+1123 LIRLMAEDGGEPP
-1136 MEKYVRFKKNP
+1136 MEKYVRFKRNP

-1159 TAQEEKT
+1159 TAQEEET
-1166 LNRYVG
+1166 LNKYVG

-1186 TLMDPDICNFSLK
+1186 TLMDPDICDFSLAQANSARK
-1199 ESNKSRKTIAKK
+1199 VVSKKRMDKIAELKS
-1211 KMEEI
+1211 E
-1216 PILKE
+1216 
-1221 NVFKKAKSAALANYV
+1221 VFEKASSLAMADYV
-1236 WDWIVS
+1236 WDNIAS
-1242 PSVGYSF
+1242 TQLGYSF
-1249 SDIHS
+1249 SDIHAM
-1254 TSYSF
+1254 SYSF

-1312 SISLVNINE
+1312 SVSLVNINE

-1334 ILYAMNALNKVGGDV
+1334 ILYAMNALNKVGSDV
-1349 IGNIIKNRQY
+1349 ISNIIKNRQY

-1370 LNKTVMVS
+1370 LNKTAMIS

-1389 GAWAETVNP
+1389 EVWAKIVNP

-1471 EEHFSEDDLIIVD
+1471 EEHFFEDDLIIVD

-1517 NELNNLLFKE
+1517 NKLNNLLFKE

-1532 ATGTVSAWEMESMC
+1532 ADGTVSAWEMESMC
-1546 FYYHEHELAKV
+1546 FYYHEHELSKV
-1557 NTSKYGISDF
+1557 NCYKYGISDF
-1567 NKLPTF
+1567 NKLPTV

-1613 TTGVVDVKFTK
+1613 TTGVMDVKFTK

-1635 EVQLDGT
+1635 EIQLDGT

-1675 TSTHQLYRIKDVT
+1675 TSTHQLYRIKDVM

>member
-150 TACFLPGQKVRIREG
+150 TA
-165 EKNIEDIT
+165 
-173 SNDYILNYKGE
+173 
-184 WEKVNFSTSRNYF
+184 
-197 GEGNVISFT
+197 
-206 KEPLPIS
+206 
-213 CTSDHKFLVLK
+213 
-224 DNNLIWVEAKNLKKN
+224 
-239 DKCVE
+239 
-244 SIPKIFYTNNKEI
+244 
-257 AVSEIEEIKKYREQT
+257 
-272 IGKQNYSINLFRMK
+272 
-286 DNIVLTNNIMRFF
+286 
-299 GLWLADGHISDHLE
+299 
-313 YNRHQIGFTFN
+313 
-324 NIEFD
+324 
-329 IYYNGFV
+329 
-336 KAALNDLGLKEE
+336 
-348 DYSIKR
+348 
-354 REEEH
+354 
-359 RVDLTINK
+359 
-367 VEFCIFM
+367 
-374 KSIFGVSH
+374 
-382 ADNKYIP
+382 
-389 ERLLHISRDFDI
+389 
-401 ELFFGYMLG
+401 
-410 DGYFRYREKEKSGE
+410 
-424 VVAASISQKLIRDFC
+424 
-439 ELGKSFDL
+439 
-447 SGSITISK
+447 
-455 ARKDKNGTN
+455 
-464 HRQSYYLTYSNSILG
+464 
-479 KNLTK
+479 
-484 ERNLSHEELIS
+484 
-495 IIDRGIIKKPQ
+495 
-506 FIDFVT
+506 
-512 VDGVKYQI
+512 
-520 KKVKVNKT
+520 
-528 ITINEKVYCLNVQS
+528 
-542 HSFMLNNVIVHNCL
+542 CL

-879 DVNLS
+879 DANLS

-906 AVLTACRGY
+906 AVLSACRGY
-915 RSDEFPDGIDVDTA
+915 RSNEFPDGIDVDIA

-943 WPVRDVVSGNDEK
+943 WSIRDVVYGNDEK

-976 IIQGIESL
+976 VIMGVEGL

-994 VVMFENDPYEHCCF
+994 IVMFENDPYEHCCF

-1037 TSVQD
+1037 TLVQD
-1042 MLVQTLLMMQK
+1042 SISQTLLMMQK
-1053 DGILEQGLNLRELY
+1053 DGILEQGLSLRELY

-1082 TWNTIQNAS
+1082 TWSTIQNAS

-1108 KVRPKNMQELSNTNG
+1108 KVRPKNMQELSDTNG
-1123 LIRLMTEDGGEPP
+1123 LIRLMAEDGGEPP

-1567 NKLPTF
+1567 NKLPTV